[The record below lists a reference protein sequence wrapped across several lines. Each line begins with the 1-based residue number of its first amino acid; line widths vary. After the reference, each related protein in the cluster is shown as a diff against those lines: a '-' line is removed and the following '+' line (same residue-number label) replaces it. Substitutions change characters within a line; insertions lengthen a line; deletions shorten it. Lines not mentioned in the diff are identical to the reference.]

1 MYGLKSQKTESGW
14 NSHMIEKSPVLYGD
28 NEIQDAL
35 LSTDKCQYIQR
46 MSYRDALYQKK
57 SK

>member
-1 MYGLKSQKTESGW
+1 
-14 NSHMIEKSPVLYGD
+14 MIQKSPVLYGD

-35 LSTDKCQYIQR
+35 SSTDKFQDIQR
-46 MSYRDALYQKK
+46 MTYRESLYQNK

>member
-1 MYGLKSQKTESGW
+1 
-14 NSHMIEKSPVLYGD
+14 MIEKSPGLYGD

-46 MSYRDALYQKK
+46 MTYRDTLYQKK